1 MSSILTIVKGSP
13 LFLELYDDEIMK
25 IVEKCQVLSLE
36 KGDCIFKE
44 GDQGDELFIVLTG
57 AAHVEKHG
65 VSLAELKKG
74 DLFGELVLLNEN
86 IRSADIIVDNYTDLL
101 IMSYSDIFGLY
112 EHEPKI
118 FSVLILNL
126 ARLLTKRLKDSSAT
140 IQLLNEKIATLS
152 QKKSA

>member
-25 IVEKCQVLSLE
+25 IVDRCQVLTLQ
-36 KGDCIFKE
+36 KGDFIFRE
-44 GDQGDELFIVLTG
+44 GDVGDELFIILNGT
-57 AAHVEKHG
+57 AHVEKHG
-65 VSLAELKKG
+65 IRLADLKKG

-86 IRSADIIVDNYTDLL
+86 TRSADIVVDNYTDLL

-140 IQLLNEKIATLS
+140 IQALN
-152 QKKSA
+152 QKLKSAA